1 MRRSVNTLEH
11 GFDAAFGAAGNP
23 LKQLGALAFLLLWL
37 LAASGVILYILLDT
51 SAQGAYRS
59 IESLSQLPFAAGTL
73 LRGLHR
79 YAADAFVVVML
90 LHLLR
95 EAALGRYRHYRRYAW
110 LTGVPLL
117 PVAWACA
124 IGGFWLNWD
133 RLGQY
138 SAIATAEWLDA
149 LPFLASPLARNFLD
163 GAVSDRLFSLFVFV
177 HLGLPL
183 LLVFGCWAHIQRTG
197 HAAVFPRRALAAG
210 TVLLLAGLSLAL
222 PVQSQ
227 GPAELASVP
236 QRLAFDWLLLFLHP
250 LVEATSAQAAWVLLA
265 GVLAALFAAA
275 VPVAPAAA
283 CRRARR
289 SGPLQR
295 LRPLRGRLPLRRH
308 HAGAAP
314 GRQGRQAGGGGER
327 APLAPAAASAPAPA
341 RRPRRSA
348 RRSSL
353 PTGID
358 LPDPT
363 VAQLRERLRRGLEQG
378 ATQVVFGCAC
388 GANAQA
394 LAEPGVLV
402 VELACTAQLPPAF
415 VDYAL
420 REGAAGVLVAG
431 CREGGCEY
439 RLGPQWMQARLAGTR
454 EPHLRGEVAAR
465 ALAHG
470 RGPTPARSGC
480 WPMRCAASAHWR
492 NRSHEQEDDWK
503 AWLGQGVLYGLFAA
517 FIAVFSH
524 WPTLPPAGG
533 RTRPC

>member
-1 MRRSVNTLEH
+1 MRRSVYTFEH

-37 LAASGVILYILLDT
+37 LAASGVVLYILLDT

-59 IESLSQLPFAAGTL
+59 IESLSRLPLAAGTL

-79 YAADAFVVVML
+79 YAADAFILVLL

-95 EAALGRYRHYRRYAW
+95 EAALGRYRHYRSYAW

-117 PVAWACA
+117 PLAWACA

-149 LPFLASPLARNFLD
+149 LPFLASPLARNFLG

-210 TVLLLAGLSLAL
+210 TVLLLAGLSLVL
-222 PVQSQ
+222 PVHSQ
-227 GPAELASVP
+227 GPADLATVP

-250 LVEATSAQAAWVLLA
+250 LVAATSAEATWVLLG
-265 GVLAALFAAA
+265 GVLVALFALPFLSRQARPA
-275 VPVAPAAA
+275 VAVVDPDHCNGCGRCVDDCPFGAIALVPHPDGKAGKQLAVVRAAA
-283 CRRARR
+283 CA
-289 SGPLQR
+289 GC
-295 LRPLRGRLPLRRH
+295 GIC
-308 HAGAAP
+308 AGACPSSTPFRKA
-314 GRQGRQAGGGGER
+314 Q
-327 APLAPAAASAPAPA
+327 PL
-341 RRPRRSA
+341 
-348 RRSSL
+348 L
-353 PTGID
+353 TGID

-378 ATQVVFGCAC
+378 VSQVVFGCAC
-388 GANAQA
+388 GASARG
-394 LAEPGVLV
+394 LAGPEVLV
-402 VELACTAQLPPAF
+402 IELACTAQLPPAF
-415 VDYAL
+415 VEYAL

-431 CREGGCEY
+431 CRAGGCEY
-439 RLGPQWMQARLAGTR
+439 RLGPQWMQARLAGAR
-454 EPHLRGEVAAR
+454 EPHLRGGVPAGRWAAVWADAGEEQVLAEALRRRR
-465 ALAHG
+465 ALEE
-470 RGPTPARSGC
+470 S
-480 WPMRCAASAHWR
+480 
-492 NRSHEQEDDWK
+492 
-503 AWLGQGVLYGLFAA
+503 
-517 FIAVFSH
+517 IA
-524 WPTLPPAGG
+524 
-533 RTRPC
+533 

>member
-1 MRRSVNTLEH
+1 MRRWVNALEH

-37 LAASGVILYILLDT
+37 LAASGAILYILLDT
-51 SAQGAYRS
+51 SAEGAWRS
-59 IESLSQLPFAAGTL
+59 IESLSQLPFAAGAL

-79 YAADAFVVVML
+79 YAADAFAAVML

-95 EAALGRYRHYRRYAW
+95 EAALGRYLHYRRYAW

-163 GAVSDRLFSLFVFV
+163 GAVGDRLFSLFVFV
-177 HLGLPL
+177 HIGLPL

-197 HAAVFPRRALAAG
+197 HAAVFPRRALATG

-227 GPAELASVP
+227 GPAELATVP
-236 QRLAFDWLLLFLHP
+236 QRLALDWLLLFLHP
-250 LVEATSAQAAWVLLA
+250 LVDLTSAQAAWVLLA
-265 GVLAALFAAA
+265 LVLGALVALPFLSRRPRPA
-275 VPVAPAAA
+275 VARVDAGHCSGCGRCVDDCPFGAITLAPHPDGKAGKQVAVVRAAA
-283 CRRARR
+283 CA
-289 SGPLQR
+289 GC
-295 LRPLRGRLPLRRH
+295 GIC
-308 HAGAAP
+308 AGACPSSTPFRKA
-314 GRQGRQAGGGGER
+314 Q
-327 APLAPAAASAPAPA
+327 PL
-341 RRPRRSA
+341 
-348 RRSSL
+348 L
-353 PTGID
+353 TGID

-363 VAQLRERLRRGLEQG
+363 VAQLRGRLRRGLEEG

-388 GANAQA
+388 GADAKA
-394 LAEPGVLV
+394 LAGPGVLV
-402 VELACTAQLPPAF
+402 IELACTAQLPPAF

-420 REGAAGVLVAG
+420 RGGAAGVLVAG

-454 EPHLRGEVAAR
+454 EPHLRGTAPRERWRTVWADAGEERVLAEALCGQR
-465 ALAHG
+465 ALEE
-470 RGPTPARSGC
+470 S
-480 WPMRCAASAHWR
+480 
-492 NRSHEQEDDWK
+492 
-503 AWLGQGVLYGLFAA
+503 
-517 FIAVFSH
+517 IA
-524 WPTLPPAGG
+524 
-533 RTRPC
+533 